1 MRRGLSITLALSL
14 LASLAACRDRGNNTP
29 APSTTVPTQVPP
41 LQPPAPI
48 VAAPNALADAA
59 VVAAPNA
66 LADAAVAQPA
76 APAEPVAPAAPAAPA
91 EPAAPAA
98 ARTNTGSN
106 DTVNIPS
113 PVNGVPGVR
122 VRRGS
127 NTTTVNVGGIRLNLP
142 TQ

>member
-59 VVAAPNA
+59 V
-66 LADAAVAQPA
+66 AQPA
-76 APAEPVAPAAPAAPA
+76 APAEPAAPAAPAAPA

-98 ARTNTGSN
+98 ARTNAGSN

>member
-76 APAEPVAPAAPAAPA
+76 APAEP
-91 EPAAPAA
+91 AAPAA